1 MRFFGVPLTR
11 LDDVESY
18 FHELVRTRT
27 QRIVVTPNPEILLL
41 AERDEEYRSILM
53 LATDRLPDGI
63 GLYLA
68 EVARASGL
76 PAWLAMALMPYWGA
90 RLLLSRRRLEARHG
104 LRLQGSQLTTM
115 LLEHAAREGW
125 TVAILDRDAS
135 DWPEKLD
142 LQRRAPDILA
152 AKFPGLR
159 IRYMT
164 VGADIDWEAART
176 ELAKSGA
183 VVLLSILGM
192 KTQEASLLQL
202 APGIPAIRIA
212 AGVGSS
218 IDYHLGL
225 EKSAPAWASRTGL
238 EWLYRLVF
246 SRRRR
251 LARLRRIMRA
261 VFVFPWRVLRSDV
274 R

>member
-11 LDDVESY
+11 LDDVENY
-18 FHELVRTRT
+18 FHELVRSRT
-27 QRIVVTPNPEILLL
+27 PRVVVTPNPEILLL
-41 AERDEEYRSILM
+41 AECDEEYRSMLL
-53 LATDRLPDGI
+53 LATDRLPDGV

-68 EVARASGL
+68 EEMRASGL
-76 PAWLAMALMPYWGA
+76 PAWLAMLLMPYWGA
-90 RLLLSRRRLEARHG
+90 RLLFRRRSLEARYG

-152 AKFPGLR
+152 AKFPGIR

-164 VGADIDWEAART
+164 VNNSPDWETVRT
-176 ELAKSGA
+176 ELMESGA
-183 VVLLSILGM
+183 TVLLSILGM

-202 APGIPAIRIA
+202 VPSVPGIRIA
-212 AGVGSS
+212 A
-218 IDYHLGL
+218 
-225 EKSAPAWASRTGL
+225 
-238 EWLYRLVF
+238 
-246 SRRRR
+246 
-251 LARLRRIMRA
+251 
-261 VFVFPWRVLRSDV
+261 
-274 R
+274 